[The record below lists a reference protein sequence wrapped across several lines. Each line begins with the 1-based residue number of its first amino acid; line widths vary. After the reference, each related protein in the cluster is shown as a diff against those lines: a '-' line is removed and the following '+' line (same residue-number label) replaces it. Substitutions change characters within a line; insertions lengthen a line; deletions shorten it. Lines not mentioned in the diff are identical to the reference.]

1 MPTYIATGKDL
12 TLSLDGSDLS
22 PQASSVELNY
32 ENKIDTYQVLTGTVK
47 KATMKDGSIT
57 VSMFQDWGA
66 LDGFSAA
73 LWDAAEAGDKIAFE
87 FNADGSVF
95 TGYVIPQFPKAGG
108 GAGAALESSITFP
121 ITGDIAR
128 A

>member
-12 TLSLDGSDLS
+12 TLSIDGSDLS
-22 PQASSVELNY
+22 PQATTVELNY

-47 KATMKDGSIT
+47 KATMTDGAIT

-66 LDGFSAA
+66 MDSFSAA
-73 LWDAAEAGDKIAFE
+73 LWDAAQAGDAVSFS
-87 FNADGSVF
+87 FNADGTTFS
-95 TGYVIPQFPKAGG
+95 GQVIPQFPKVGG

-121 ITGDIAR
+121 ITGGVTR

>member
-12 TLSLDGSDLS
+12 TLSIDGTDIS
-22 PQASSVELNY
+22 PQATTAELSY

-47 KATMKDGSIT
+47 KATQKDGSIT
-57 VSMFQDWGA
+57 VAMFQDWGA
-66 LDGFSAA
+66 MDSFSAA
-73 LWDAAEAGDKIAFE
+73 LWDAAQAGTAVAFS
-87 FNADGSVF
+87 FNADGTVF
-95 TGYVIPQFPKAGG
+95 TGNVIPQFPKVGG

-121 ITGDIAR
+121 ITGEVTR